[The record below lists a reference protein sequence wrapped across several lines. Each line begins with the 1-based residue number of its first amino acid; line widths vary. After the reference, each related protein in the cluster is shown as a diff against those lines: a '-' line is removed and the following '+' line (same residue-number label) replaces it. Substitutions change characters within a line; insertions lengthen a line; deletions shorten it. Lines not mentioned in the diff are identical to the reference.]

1 MDILWPDIKNRIEEN
16 SINNNSL
23 VCKLNYKNFS
33 MLFTGDIEEKAEQA
47 LISKYS
53 NTDILKST
61 ILKAAHHGSKS
72 SSTEKFLNFVKPQ
85 ITLIGVSQNN
95 KYGHPS
101 KIILERL
108 NKLNSRIYKTSENGE
123 ITIKVRNSRNYK
135 IKTNCD

>member
-1 MDILWPDIKNRIEEN
+1 MDILWPDIKNSIKEN

-23 VCKLNYKNFS
+23 MCKLNYKNFS

-53 NTDILKST
+53 NTNILKST

-72 SSTEKFLNFVKPQ
+72 SSTEKFLNLVKPQ

-95 KYGHPS
+95 KYDHPS
-101 KIILERL
+101 KIVLERL

-135 IKTNCD
+135 IKTNCN